1 MSNNSKNFNNQN
13 EITENNID
21 NTSLL
26 KKFNLLVN
34 NLQESIFLDE
44 KKSVYF
50 NREINH
56 IISDIKSL
64 IKSFS
69 SVFYIIH
76 LDDNPDLYIYEHTVK
91 SSVLAGFLGKS
102 INLSEENINILI
114 KSSLLKDIGI
124 LRVSDK
130 ILNKKNSLE
139 YSEFLK
145 IQKHPLISYSIIKD
159 YENMEKEV
167 CELVLTHHE
176 KEDGSGYPLG
186 LTSKEIKIESKIIL
200 ISDIFIAM
208 TSERS
213 YCDKLSP
220 FIVLDKFYNESFDK
234 FHMGIILKFLDL
246 YSKFSLH
253 QNVLLNNGFEGTII
267 HYEKNEYL
275 RPVIQLKNGS
285 YLNLKNELNLYIKQ
299 YLK

>member
-1 MSNNSKNFNNQN
+1 MPDFIKNSKNLN
-13 EITENNID
+13 ELNKKNID
-21 NTSLL
+21 KMSILTKFNFLVTSL
-26 KKFNLLVN
+26 K
-34 NLQESIFLDE
+34 ESIFLDE

-56 IISDIKSL
+56 MISDINSL

-76 LDDNPDLYIYEHTVK
+76 LNDNPDLYIYEHTIK
-91 SSVLAGFLGKS
+91 SSVLAGFLGS
-102 INLSEENINILI
+102 SLNLSEENINLLI

-139 YSEFLK
+139 DSELLE

-200 ISDIFIAM
+200 ISDIFTAM
-208 TSERS
+208 ISERI
-213 YCDKLSP
+213 YCKKLSP
-220 FIVLDKFYNESFDK
+220 FIVLDKFYNNSFDQC
-234 FHMGIILKFLDL
+234 HMGIIIKFLDL
-246 YSKFSLH
+246 YSSHSLN
-253 QNVLLNNGFEGTII
+253 QSVLLNNGVEGVIVY
-267 HYEKNEYL
+267 YEKNEYL
-275 RPVIQLKNGS
+275 RPTIQLKNGS
-285 YLNLKNELNLYIKQ
+285 HLNLKNQLDLYIDQ
-299 YLK
+299 YL

>member
-1 MSNNSKNFNNQN
+1 MSDFSKLSKNLNKQ
-13 EITENNID
+13 NID
-21 NTSLL
+21 KISLL
-26 KKFNLLVN
+26 TRFNFLVSS
-34 NLQESIFLDE
+34 LKESVFLDE

-56 IISDIKSL
+56 IISDINSL

-76 LDDNPDLYIYEHTVK
+76 LNDNPDLYIYEHTIK
-91 SSVLAGFLGKS
+91 SSVLAGFLGSS

-139 YSEFLK
+139 DSELLE

-200 ISDIFIAM
+200 ISDIFTAM
-208 TSERS
+208 TSERVYS
-213 YCDKLSP
+213 KKLSP
-220 FIVLDKFYNESFDK
+220 FIVLEKFYNNSFDK

-246 YSKFSLH
+246 YSDYSLN
-253 QNVLLNNGFEGTII
+253 QSVLLNNGIEGII
-267 HYEKNEYL
+267 VSYEKSEYL
-275 RPVIQLKNGS
+275 RPTIQLKNGS
-285 YLNLKNELNLYIKQ
+285 YLNLKNQLNLYIDQ
-299 YLK
+299 YL